1 MFLEGG
7 GSGPVEQAVC
17 FYSLFLISSKFDDVR
32 DKVAFV
38 IKEVGEHG

>member
-1 MFLEGG
+1 
-7 GSGPVEQAVC
+7 
-17 FYSLFLISSKFDDVR
+17 LFLISSQFDDVR